1 MVAGWVS
8 TEVVAMPDR
17 AEFDVGV
24 RGARHGVAVVVVAT
38 GGYLLVLWLLASLAA
53 GVVRVM

>member
-1 MVAGWVS
+1 MS

-17 AEFDVGV
+17 AGFDVGV

-38 GGYLLVLWLLASLAA
+38 GGYLLVLWLLAFLAA
-53 GVVRVM
+53 GVLRVM